1 MVVGLTKENLF
12 KYEVLKGL
20 AQNAGLYVSQ
30 VKDYGSGFYV
40 DIETPIKGF
49 SGNGVEL
56 VIYMAQNFE
65 VVKIPNES
73 FSIYRVCLQS

>member
-1 MVVGLTKENLF
+1 MALGITKENLF

-20 AQNAGLYVSQ
+20 AKNAGLYVSQ
-30 VKDYGSGFYV
+30 VKDYGTGFYV
-40 DIETPIKGF
+40 DIETPIIGF
-49 SGNGVEL
+49 TGDGVDL
-56 VIYMAQNFE
+56 VIYMAENFE